1 MKHNIVRIEIETV
14 KPGTVVRGKMI
25 NVFLKPPP
33 RYCWFPRLP
42 VRTVYD
48 TGLVRFDGGGH
59 FLRFDALG
67 LEADGITA
75 GDVEFLMTTVGADM
89 LFRNDL
95 QMLVGRAESSPEVFR
110 DRPVWVGMALYE
122 VERDASVKFTKWL
135 DLEAI

>member
-1 MKHNIVRIEIETV
+1 
-14 KPGTVVRGKMI
+14 
-25 NVFLKPPP
+25 
-33 RYCWFPRLP
+33 
-42 VRTVYD
+42 
-48 TGLVRFDGGGH
+48 
-59 FLRFDALG
+59 
-67 LEADGITA
+67 
-75 GDVEFLMTTVGADM
+75 MTTVGADM